1 MPRNYVRK
9 TARSS
14 WNEADIARALKA
26 VDKKQTSIRNIA
38 KLFNIPYGTLQD
50 RLKSRY
56 PAQKIKLGRKS
67 VFSEAQEAELSNYV
81 LKLANLYYGLTPK
94 QIRQIAFEFAA
105 SNNIK
110 HNFNCDKKMC
120 GKEWLYGF
128 LRRNP
133 QISLR
138 RPEATSLNRVLAF
151 NRTAVNL
158 FYDNLEQVMEKHHFL
173 PNRIFNVDETGIT
186 TVHKPSRVLAQKGR
200 KQVGAIT
207 SGERGQTTTVVCCM
221 SASGAYVP
229 PLFIFKR
236 ERMKEGLDRNGPVG
250 SIYRCSS
257 SGWITEDLF
266 LEWLQHFAVF
276 TKVSKEDPVLLIL
289 DNHCTHS
296 GLKSYNFCREN
307 GIVIVSLPPH
317 TSHRL
322 QPLDVT
328 FFSSLKGAYSQ
339 ECDQYMKSNHF
350 VQIVVTKI
358 AELFAKAYNRITT
371 TEKGIKGFEVT
382 GIFPLNRNIFG
393 EEEFVN
399 TAPENETL
407 PQNDDHGP
415 MQEPMAPISPENETV
430 PEDLNDDRD
439 LIQEPI
445 PGPSGIQRKKTR
457 KRIPSK
463 YSRAARHSSSSSDDS
478 DSQLTTVFDPEAT
491 DDEDQS
497 IRFNKSLEEIYEI
510 PKPKALRSSNRK
522 KQTSKILTST
532 PLKGELE
539 KKELERAKKMQKK
552 TASVKRKVDLDGPA
566 KTKKI
571 KLTHSKLEPE
581 LEKKTDDV
589 CPVCGDFGI
598 SETWWRCRGCA
609 VWSHSACTEFDRPED
624 FKKCVKC
631 DGKSE

>member
-1 MPRNYVRK
+1 
-9 TARSS
+9 
-14 WNEADIARALKA
+14 
-26 VDKKQTSIRNIA
+26 
-38 KLFNIPYGTLQD
+38 
-50 RLKSRY
+50 
-56 PAQKIKLGRKS
+56 
-67 VFSEAQEAELSNYV
+67 
-81 LKLANLYYGLTPK
+81 
-94 QIRQIAFEFAA
+94 
-105 SNNIK
+105 
-110 HNFNCDKKMC
+110 MC

-350 VQIVVTKI
+350 VQNVVTKI

-510 PKPKALRSSNRK
+510 PKPKALRS
-522 KQTSKILTST
+522 T
-532 PLKGELE
+532 
-539 KKELERAKKMQKK
+539 
-552 TASVKRKVDLDGPA
+552 SVKRKVDLDGPA

>member
-1 MPRNYVRK
+1 
-9 TARSS
+9 
-14 WNEADIARALKA
+14 
-26 VDKKQTSIRNIA
+26 
-38 KLFNIPYGTLQD
+38 
-50 RLKSRY
+50 
-56 PAQKIKLGRKS
+56 
-67 VFSEAQEAELSNYV
+67 
-81 LKLANLYYGLTPK
+81 
-94 QIRQIAFEFAA
+94 
-105 SNNIK
+105 
-110 HNFNCDKKMC
+110 
-120 GKEWLYGF
+120 
-128 LRRNP
+128 
-133 QISLR
+133 
-138 RPEATSLNRVLAF
+138 
-151 NRTAVNL
+151 
-158 FYDNLEQVMEKHHFL
+158 
-173 PNRIFNVDETGIT
+173 
-186 TVHKPSRVLAQKGR
+186 
-200 KQVGAIT
+200 
-207 SGERGQTTTVVCCM
+207 
-221 SASGAYVP
+221 
-229 PLFIFKR
+229 
-236 ERMKEGLDRNGPVG
+236 
-250 SIYRCSS
+250 
-257 SGWITEDLF
+257 
-266 LEWLQHFAVF
+266 
-276 TKVSKEDPVLLIL
+276 
-289 DNHCTHS
+289 
-296 GLKSYNFCREN
+296 
-307 GIVIVSLPPH
+307 
-317 TSHRL
+317 
-322 QPLDVT
+322 
-328 FFSSLKGAYSQ
+328 
-339 ECDQYMKSNHF
+339 MKSNHF
-350 VQIVVTKI
+350 VQNVVTKI